1 MGHKY
6 KVGKLIKDKDS
17 IFIKKLLKKNPIS
30 INGKICFEDDCII
43 NVTNIR
49 KYRSCV
55 SIGRF
60 VYEVDVKVK
69 IECVDTFRYYIRETR
84 SNWMNSKVRTY
95 RNEIPIL
102 NELAYFN
109 INDICISKVVYE

>member
-1 MGHKY
+1 MDHKY
-6 KVGKLIKDKDS
+6 KVGKLIKDKDT
-17 IFIKKLLKKNPIS
+17 IFIKKLLKKNLIGV
-30 INGKICFEDDCII
+30 NGKIWFEDDCII

-55 SIGRF
+55 GIGRF

-69 IECVDTFRYYIRETR
+69 IECMDTFKYYMRETR
-84 SNWMNSKVRTY
+84 STRMNSKVRTH

-102 NELAYFN
+102 NELEYFN